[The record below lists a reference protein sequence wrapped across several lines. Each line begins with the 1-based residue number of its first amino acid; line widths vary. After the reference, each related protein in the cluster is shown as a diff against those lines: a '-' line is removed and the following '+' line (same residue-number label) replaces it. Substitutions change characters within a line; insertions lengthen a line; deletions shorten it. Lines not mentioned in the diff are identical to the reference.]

1 MSRKPASPSD
11 LPATSEAA
19 IRAEQLS
26 LLDSGDIKSE
36 VAVAVQLSLLGQPVP
51 VRLPAELWRSWLA
64 SPAVVTRF
72 EAKRYVRRDEQCWPW
87 LGAVSDTGHGSFR
100 AASLPGVSRRGTVPA
115 HLLAFQLV
123 HGVIPR
129 LGWSDAEDPVLCHRC
144 DSHGCVNPHHLRL
157 GTAAENRA
165 EWTHRRRDLGGPL
178 ADVRGAAGRT
188 RAIARAIRTSLS
200 LSEAPELIEE
210 RIRLAELDG
219 LPLTL
224 W

>member
-1 MSRKPASPSD
+1 M
-11 LPATSEAA
+11 
-19 IRAEQLS
+19 RAEQLP
-26 LLDSGDIKSE
+26 LLGPGDTKPE
-36 VAVAVQLSLLGQPVP
+36 VVAAVQLSLLGQPVP
-51 VRLPAELWRSWLA
+51 VRLPAGLWRSWLD

-115 HLLAFQLV
+115 HLLAYQLV

-129 LGWSDAEDPVLCHRC
+129 LGWSEAEDPVVCHRC

-157 GTAAENRA
+157 RTSAENRA
-165 EWTHRRRDLGGPL
+165 EWAHRHRDPCGPL
-178 ADVRGAAGRT
+178 ADLRGPAGRT
-188 RAIARAIRTSLS
+188 RAIACAVRTGLLLAES
-200 LSEAPELIEE
+200 PHLIDE
-210 RIRLAELDG
+210 RIRAAELEG